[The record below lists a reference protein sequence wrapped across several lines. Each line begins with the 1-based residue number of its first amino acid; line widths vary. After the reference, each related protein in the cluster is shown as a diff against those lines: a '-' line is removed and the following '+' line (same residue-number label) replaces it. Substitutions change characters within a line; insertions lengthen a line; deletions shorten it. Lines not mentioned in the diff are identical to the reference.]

1 MATQIIT
8 LPRGKPHTAKRG
20 KAQDRTKAPQSA
32 PASNWRTIAASARD
46 AACNLM
52 EAAEERAE
60 QEMDTDGFLR
70 LMNLATIM
78 LGQFSFQDEQR
89 SKQECERV
97 VFDTMAM
104 IKGALHIPEE
114 LDSVARSLGAQTYDI
129 LDKMSDVMTSGAY
142 NPEYERI
149 AQAAIEAAHVVD
161 PQDAVPFDAEKTR
174 GLFDKKSSAQSP
186 RCVHEEPVDI
196 EGLILRAT
204 CRAHEACA
212 VLSAITEELNSDA
225 AYGGADLAETAAQSL
240 ESISQTDKKEG
251 ECNPASNA
259 LCVAIAVL
267 TMVAHQ
273 DTNIALWASI
283 SLLESSKRH
292 IDRAIIMIIREC
304 QT

>member
-1 MATQIIT
+1 MAAQIIT
-8 LPRGKPHTAKRG
+8 PARGKQHTAKRG

-104 IKGALHIPEE
+104 INGALHTPEE
-114 LDSVARSLGAQTYDI
+114 MDNVARSLGAQTYDI
-129 LDKMSDVMTSGAY
+129 LDKMSDVMTSGAN

-149 AQAAIEAAHVVD
+149 ARAAIEAAVFVD
-161 PQDAVPFDAEKTR
+161 LKHFVPSDAVRVCGPCA
-174 GLFDKKSSAQSP
+174 KKSPAQP
-186 RCVHEEPVDI
+186 AKHVGEEPVDI
-196 EGLILRAT
+196 EGLILGAT
-204 CRAHEACA
+204 RYAHEACA
-212 VLSAITEELNSDA
+212 VLNAIVEDDAAHGGAVLAQIAGDSLEAIPQIDTEED
-225 AYGGADLAETAAQSL
+225 
-240 ESISQTDKKEG
+240 
-251 ECNPASNA
+251 ECNTASNA
-259 LCVAIAVL
+259 LCVAVAVL
-267 TMVAHQ
+267 TLVAHQ
-273 DTNIALWASI
+273 DNDLAKWAAI
-283 SLLESSKRH
+283 SLLKAAKRY
-292 IDRAIIMIIREC
+292 IDRAIRMIIREHR
-304 QT
+304 T

>member
-1 MATQIIT
+1 MAIQIIT
-8 LPRGKPHTAKRG
+8 PARGKQHTAKRG

-32 PASNWRTIAASARD
+32 PASNWRTIATSARD

-104 IKGALHIPEE
+104 INGALHTPEE
-114 LDSVARSLGAQTYDI
+114 MDSVARSLGAQTYDI
-129 LDKMSDVMTSGAY
+129 LDKMSDVMTSGSY

-149 AQAAIEAAHVVD
+149 ARAAIEAATVVD
-161 PQDAVPFDAEKTR
+161 PQDAVPLDAARAR
-174 GLFDKKSSAQSP
+174 GPCDKKSSAQSP
-186 RCVHEEPVDI
+186 KRVDDEPVDI

-204 CRAHEACA
+204 CHAHEACA
-212 VLSAITEELNSDA
+212 VLSAITEELNSNA
-225 AYGGADLAETAAQSL
+225 AYGGSDLAEIAAKSL
-240 ESISQTDKKEG
+240 ESISQTDTKED

-292 IDRAIIMIIREC
+292 IDRAIIKIIRER
-304 QT
+304 QA